1 MESEFDR
8 EVLAVVSASA
18 PLSASRIERITRL
31 AVKYAKNYK
40 AIVFSVERLVTKC
53 GPEHKL
59 SGLYIIDSVV
69 RACHKTLQPTD
80 YANLVTRF
88 EEKIEHM
95 FPHMLS
101 APPKDKEKM
110 KKLLQIWKGMQLFS
124 ADMLE
129 GIEML
134 YLPDSAPSN
143 QSISGLQGHG
153 SPIHASSSPI
163 EPSMPAPIIKNDP
176 RRKSSA
182 LGNFSVSATS
192 DSLSTEPVV
201 QVQPSVIPA
210 PAPPQQQIDPLTA
223 LGIDPSTMDPITLLN
238 TMTMA
243 GQLGVDATLLVPP
256 LIQSIDSARNAGNT
270 AVLLQVWSVLGD
282 AGCSALGLNMGDTSK
297 FAALVAATAGATA
310 AASNASATHQPQQP
324 QPVKPVSD
332 FDYGDED
339 EDDLVRPSLER
350 PTATAASAVGSISGG
365 PSFAASATASPS
377 VPGPSKPND
386 PHASSFQ
393 TLQQPMISSD
403 RLQANFQNHTTT
415 SSSATIVE
423 KQHNSYA
430 DTSHHQ
436 QQYPPP
442 VSLTTTHVQHSWAPF
457 RPKTIWGGRNPEK
470 YIPELVAKGPSN
482 FQPFQDPTAGGNA
495 NVLRILSR
503 TLFVGGL
510 RPETSVE
517 TLRAAFIQHANV
529 RVAGANINPNKLTG
543 FVKTYTR
550 EEAVQAREIMN
561 QVPVDGTLLRVSWGC
576 GFGPKEHFKYETG
589 ETAFPVN
596 EMSEADKKAIGQ
608 ARYGG
613 GRPIQGGLII
623 EEPDISDEV
632 YDGAGAGSGS
642 SFGSAGRGRGGFHR
656 GRGGSSGDVDRRY
669 GDRKGGRRSDDD
681 EHDDRRSSSRR
692 SDGDGGYRDRDDR
705 EKKRSR
711 WG

>member
-1 MESEFDR
+1 
-8 EVLAVVSASA
+8 
-18 PLSASRIERITRL
+18 
-31 AVKYAKNYK
+31 
-40 AIVFSVERLVTKC
+40 
-53 GPEHKL
+53 
-59 SGLYIIDSVV
+59 
-69 RACHKTLQPTD
+69 
-80 YANLVTRF
+80 
-88 EEKIEHM
+88 
-95 FPHMLS
+95 
-101 APPKDKEKM
+101 M

-134 YLPDSAPSN
+134 YLPDSTPAN
-143 QSISGLQGHG
+143 QAVSGLQGRD

-163 EPSMPAPIIKNDP
+163 EPSMPPPIIKNDP

-182 LGNFSVSATS
+182 LGNFSVSSTS
-192 DSLSTEPVV
+192 DSSSSEPGVQSVQPVV
-201 QVQPSVIPA
+201 SA

-223 LGIDPSTMDPITLLN
+223 LGIDPSTMDPITILN

-282 AGCSALGLNMGDTSK
+282 AGCTALGLNMGDTSK

-310 AASNASATHQPQQP
+310 AAANSSAVHQPQQQS
-324 QPVKPVSD
+324 QPIKPVSD

-350 PTATAASAVGSISGG
+350 PAATVAA
-365 PSFAASATASPS
+365 S
-377 VPGPSKPND
+377 VPGPND
-386 PHASSFQ
+386 ASSSFQ

-403 RLQANFQNHTTT
+403 RLQANFQNHSNA
-415 SSSATIVE
+415 SSPPMIVE
-423 KQHNSYA
+423 KQNNSYGDA
-430 DTSHHQ
+430 SHQH

-442 VSLTTTHVQHSWAPF
+442 VSLTTTYVQHSWAPF

-482 FQPFQDPTAGGNA
+482 FKPFQDPTAGGNA

-589 ETAFPVN
+589 ETAFPVA

-623 EEPDISDEV
+623 EEPDIPDDV
-632 YDGAGAGSGS
+632 YESAGAGSAGFGS
-642 SFGSAGRGRGGFHR
+642 SGRGRGGGGFHR
-656 GRGGSSGDVDRRY
+656 GSRGGSDVDRRF

-681 EHDDRRSSSRR
+681 EYDDRRSSSRR
-692 SDGDGGYRDRDDR
+692 SDGDGGYRERDDR